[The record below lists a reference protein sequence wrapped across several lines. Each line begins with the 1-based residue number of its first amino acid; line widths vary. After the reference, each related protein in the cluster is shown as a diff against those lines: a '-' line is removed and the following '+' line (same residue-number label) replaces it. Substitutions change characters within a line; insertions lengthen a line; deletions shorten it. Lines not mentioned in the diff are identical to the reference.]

1 MAKKR
6 NKNKKVDKKVKNNLT
21 FFEKM
26 KKNWFFIFMTGVI
39 SFGSMLY
46 PYYIDYTEGKWGGDI
61 GLSILGADIPVNEP
75 VYMFYSTPDKAE
87 DKKLIIPI
95 QLTILNSSN
104 VSVDDVTL
112 SLKYKK
118 ENFRLILDE
127 KFSIHSGSRLKSEV
141 FHELNSSTK
150 NDFST
155 YQVKYLPKGG
165 KFSVTDGAFSS
176 KIDYGEDFPV
186 LFSAMNGI
194 DIEATTFSKKDAER
208 KWLLKYRGVDV
219 RDNNG
224 IEWWIKE
231 WYGKD
236 IALDVRRSKGFFQ
249 YLIGLIYSKDIVVYS
264 FSPNFSYA
272 KGWDVYIP
280 TANVELY
287 KGYKFNPYVWSL
299 LWDFSIK

>member
-1 MAKKR
+1 M
-6 NKNKKVDKKVKNNLT
+6 L
-21 FFEKM
+21 
-26 KKNWFFIFMTGVI
+26 ITGVI
-39 SFGSMLY
+39 GFASMLY
-46 PYYIDYTEGKWGGDI
+46 PYYMDYAEGKWGGGI
-61 GLSILGADIPVNEP
+61 GLSILSADIPENEV
-75 VYMFYSTPDKAE
+75 VYIFYSTPEKAKDKN
-87 DKKLIIPI
+87 LMIPV
-95 QLTILNSSN
+95 QLTIINDSN

-118 ENFRLILDE
+118 ENFRSILDE
-127 KFSIHSGSRLKSEV
+127 KFNIHSGSRLKSEV
-141 FHELNSSTK
+141 SHELSSSSK

-165 KFSVTDGAFSS
+165 KFSITDGAFSS
-176 KIDYGEDFPV
+176 KVDYGEGFPV
-186 LFSAMNGI
+186 LYSAMNGI

-236 IALDVRRSKGFFQ
+236 IAIDVRRSKGFFQ
-249 YLIGLIYSKDIVVYS
+249 YLIGLIYSKDIIVYS

-280 TANVELY
+280 TADVELY